1 MEQLAKFI
9 TDERT
14 GLEYELC
21 GDYYIIAG
29 EDEPEREP
37 IGVWGQRHL
46 RYIQKH
52 SKVFY
57 NKKLTEHT
65 LYDYL
70 LQLNRD
76 AEDTFD
82 RLVKQMAES
91 EGVTE
96 QLKAANQI
104 EWVCQMNN
112 IRSRATEIVNRDIVF
127 I

>member
-14 GLEYELC
+14 GLKYELC
-21 GDYYIIAG
+21 GDYYIVAG

-37 IGVWGQRHL
+37 IGVWGQWHL

-52 SKVFY
+52 CKPFY
-57 NKKLTEHT
+57 NKMLNEHK

-76 AEDTFD
+76 AEEMFNC
-82 RLVKQMAES
+82 LVKQIAEK
-91 EGVTE
+91 EGLTE
-96 QLKAANQI
+96 QLKAANQMG
-104 EWVCQMNN
+104 WVARMNN
-112 IRSRATEIVNRDIVF
+112 IRNRAVEIVTFELIH